1 MSKKIKQNY
10 FKVVDKINSKNMGI
24 LVSVLFVISLIPVLY
39 VGLHN
44 YASGD
49 DYWYGVHTYQGW
61 ITDGIIG
68 ALKGSIQM
76 VIEFY
81 YNWQGTWF
89 TMFLFT
95 LSPHHFAEN
104 GYIITIFISLGL
116 LIGSFAYLAHYYL
129 IKRLSFTKGATA
141 VIVCLISYLA
151 IQYIPRT
158 TSGLYWFNGIM
169 HYSVPFF
176 LAVLAVIHSHKFIEY
191 KRKKDYIILFIS
203 FLLLGGGSYLAPL
216 AATLTVVLIMVVQ
229 LEIKELD
236 LKNKKLQFK
245 YDWRNL
251 WILLAFLVEL
261 IGLAISFMA
270 PGNSVRGGEEFGADL
285 KWALQCIYYAID
297 RGIYLG
303 EDFFL
308 KNAVTTVVYI
318 ILAIIIWEQLWRSG
332 KEKMK
337 FRFPLLFVIYM
348 NGVYWA
354 TYTPEI
360 YSRSDVSGGVRNTY
374 FHIFLIVTFV
384 NMIYVHGWLQEIL
397 TKYWEKKAVLKECSF
412 ESIRDKSVFYGKNY
426 KVVIEIPAVVLS
438 CILLIYVASIS
449 EVITTN
455 EYCVECISNGSL
467 ERYLEVRREQHEI
480 LSTSEEKNVTVPE
493 MEAPYPLL
501 HMLMSDSEMGGQ
513 NINRAKYYNKD
524 SIKAELIRDN

>member
-1 MSKKIKQNY
+1 MDNLRVSELAKELNITSKELIEKFAEISINVKSHSNTVTPEQIRRIKEHLGVMPKKSGAKKAFIVKKAKPAEEPEVVKTTPKEPAKIE
-10 FKVVDKINSKNMGI
+10 KVQRVETVSSKVEI
-24 LVSVLFVISLIPVLY
+24 VEKPVL
-39 VGLHN
+39 
-44 YASGD
+44 
-49 DYWYGVHTYQGW
+49 
-61 ITDGIIG
+61 
-68 ALKGSIQM
+68 K
-76 VIEFY
+76 E
-81 YNWQGTWF
+81 
-89 TMFLFT
+89 
-95 LSPHHFAEN
+95 
-104 GYIITIFISLGL
+104 
-116 LIGSFAYLAHYYL
+116 
-129 IKRLSFTKGATA
+129 
-141 VIVCLISYLA
+141 
-151 IQYIPRT
+151 
-158 TSGLYWFNGIM
+158 
-169 HYSVPFF
+169 
-176 LAVLAVIHSHKFIEY
+176 
-191 KRKKDYIILFIS
+191 RKKDYIILFIS

-229 LEIKELD
+229 LEVKELD
-236 LKNKKLQFK
+236 LKNKRLQFK

-384 NMIYVHGWLQEIL
+384 NMIYVHGWVQEIL
-397 TKYWEKKAVLKECSF
+397 TKYWKKKAVLKGCSF
-412 ESIRDKSVFYGKNY
+412 ESIRDKSVFCGKNY

>member
-1 MSKKIKQNY
+1 MSKKIKNIY
-10 FKVVDKINSKNMGI
+10 INLIEKINSKNMGF
-24 LVSVLFVISLIPVLY
+24 LVAGLFIISLLPVLY

-49 DYWYGVHTYQGW
+49 DYWYGIHTYQGW
-61 ITDGIIG
+61 ISGGIIG
-68 ALKGSIQM
+68 ALKGSIKT

-95 LSPHHFAEN
+95 LSPHHFTEN

-116 LIGSFAYLAHYYL
+116 LIGSIGYLAYYYL
-129 IKRLSFTKGATA
+129 IKKLDFTKGSA
-141 VIVCLISYLA
+141 VIVTCLISYLA

-176 LAVLAVIHSHKFIEY
+176 LAVLAVVHSHKFIEY
-191 KRKKDYIILFIS
+191 KKKKDYIILFIS

-216 AATLTVVLIMVVQ
+216 AATLTVALIMLVQ
-229 LEIKELD
+229 LKVKECD
-236 LKNKKLQFK
+236 LKNKKLSLS

-251 WILLAFLVEL
+251 WILLAFAAELV
-261 IGLAISFMA
+261 GLAISFLA
-270 PGNSVRGGEEFGADL
+270 PGNHVRGGEEFGADL

-308 KNAVTTVVYI
+308 KNAVTTIVYL
-318 ILAIIIWEQLWRSG
+318 ILAIVVWEQLWQARR
-332 KEKMK
+332 KKVR

-374 FHIFLIVTFV
+374 FHIFLIITFA
-384 NMIYVHGWLQEIL
+384 NMIYVHGWVQDIL
-397 TKYWEKKAVLKECSF
+397 IKHWKKKAVSKGGSL
-412 ESIRDKSVFYGKNY
+412 ESIRDSSVFYGKNY
-426 KVVIEIPAVVLS
+426 KAFIEVPVVLLG
-438 CILLIYVASIS
+438 CILLIYVTVNSN
-449 EVITTN
+449 VITTN

-467 ERYLEVRREQHEI
+467 AQYEKVRKEQYEI
-480 LSTSEEKNVTVPE
+480 LEASEEKIITIPDIA
-493 MEAPYPLL
+493 APYPLF
-501 HMLMSDSEMGGQ
+501 HVEVREDGAQ
-513 NINRAKYYNKD
+513 NHNWVKYYKKD
-524 SIKAELIRDN
+524 RIKVETIP